1 MIIQLIE
8 SGVESEGRVKD
19 DTGVVNAGNLERN

>member
-1 MIIQLIE
+1 MIIQLTE

-19 DTGVVNAGNLERN
+19 NTRVLNVGNAERN